1 MLIALTAFAFIG
13 TLGMWIFTNWSLK
26 LGFEEIEVEFTE
38 ETVLWGVDEL
48 YDLAVIMDSV
58 VTPLAAWDDLY
69 EYLEHRDQGFVDDLF
84 SDSVLERN
92 EFNLVIIYSKSGE
105 IIYWKYYD
113 YLSNKTMELPP
124 LFREESSISALQD
137 YSPETGSTIGV
148 VMNRNQPIIL
158 SSRPITDTS
167 EIAPSRGTLVI
178 GFDFTKQDIALVQEY
193 TGLPIE
199 YYPLDSGYI
208 PSGIKSNISPE
219 KPFQYTISKDT
230 IIGYY
235 LIEDLFHDP
244 ALIVRLS
251 QPRTIY
257 QTGQDVRR
265 EFLSVIMGLGVLLV
279 IFVIVYVDR
288 TILVKVVKLSDDVTA
303 IAEMDDL
310 SARVEESESSDELG
324 VLTRRVNEMLQ
335 RLQDSRDIEQKQQ
348 KEMDKLREESTKEIF
363 EAAKKVSYLVNTELE
378 RPLRSMKQVAYHLRE
393 EDNVALAEILEN
405 SIKHSEKTLI
415 ELASLSNLGEPNRT
429 ITDLNEVI
437 EAAITNV
444 SPKVGVNIVFDPNE
458 DFLAINL
465 DAIKMA
471 RALENLVR
479 NSVEAIESSG
489 TVNITVGKEKK
500 VATISLSD
508 DGIGIPE
515 DEMDMLFEPFYTTKD
530 NAMGLGL
537 IYAKQVI
544 EAHKGDITVES
555 TLGNGTTVNITLP
568 LIEEK

>member
-1 MLIALTAFAFIG
+1 M
-13 TLGMWIFTNWSLK
+13 
-26 LGFEEIEVEFTE
+26 
-38 ETVLWGVDEL
+38 
-48 YDLAVIMDSV
+48 
-58 VTPLAAWDDLY
+58 
-69 EYLEHRDQGFVDDLF
+69 
-84 SDSVLERN
+84 
-92 EFNLVIIYSKSGE
+92 
-105 IIYWKYYD
+105 
-113 YLSNKTMELPP
+113 
-124 LFREESSISALQD
+124 
-137 YSPETGSTIGV
+137 
-148 VMNRNQPIIL
+148 
-158 SSRPITDTS
+158 
-167 EIAPSRGTLVI
+167 
-178 GFDFTKQDIALVQEY
+178 
-193 TGLPIE
+193 
-199 YYPLDSGYI
+199 
-208 PSGIKSNISPE
+208 
-219 KPFQYTISKDT
+219 
-230 IIGYY
+230 
-235 LIEDLFHDP
+235 
-244 ALIVRLS
+244 
-251 QPRTIY
+251 
-257 QTGQDVRR
+257 
-265 EFLSVIMGLGVLLV
+265 
-279 IFVIVYVDR
+279 YVDR
-288 TILVKVVKLSDDVTA
+288 TILGKVVKLSDDVTA

-348 KEMDKLREESTKEIF
+348 KEMEKLREESTKEIF

-393 EDNVALAEILEN
+393 EDNVELAEILEN

-444 SPKVGVNIVFDPNE
+444 SPKVGVNIIFDPNE

-465 DAIKMA
+465 DAIKMT
-471 RALENLVR
+471 RAIENLVR
-479 NSVEAIESSG
+479 NSVEAIEGSG